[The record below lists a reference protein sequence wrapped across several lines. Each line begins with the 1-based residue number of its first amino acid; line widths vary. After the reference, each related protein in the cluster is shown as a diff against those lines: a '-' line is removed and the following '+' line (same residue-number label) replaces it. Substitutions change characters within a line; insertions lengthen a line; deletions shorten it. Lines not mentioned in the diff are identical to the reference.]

1 MCNVQCTIY
10 NTTHNTIQYTI
21 YNIQYTSVLIPVDIP
36 SIGHHIIFHLL
47 IPEILFHLYSLGLS
61 QLDPTHI
68 HHPNYIPF
76 ISQWYRNMYL
86 NISTTYPL
94 LYPLLAYP
102 NYIPHISIFQW
113 PAFLI
118 FESPEWNQ
126 LSLQLPASRPRT
138 KRSKGPEPAPLLE
151 TVGSSVGSS

>member
-1 MCNVQCTIY
+1 MCNVQ
-10 NTTHNTIQYTI
+10 YTI
-21 YNIQYTSVLIPVDIP
+21 VLIPVDIP

-47 IPEILFHLYSLGLS
+47 IPEIVFHLYSLGLS

-76 ISQWYRNMYL
+76 ISQWYRNISL

-102 NYIPHISIFQW
+102 NY
-113 PAFLI
+113 LGK
-118 FESPEWNQ
+118 
-126 LSLQLPASRPRT
+126 L
-138 KRSKGPEPAPLLE
+138 
-151 TVGSSVGSS
+151 